1 MVDRRTFLFVLSL
14 GALSAPLTAEAQ
26 QAGKVYR
33 VGLLALLPAAD
44 ATRQMKALKTRL
56 RDLGYIEGENSYLS
70 TARRKEGPNDWRRWQ
85 QSSSSWTSCH
95 NRRRRNTD
103 RADGETGDQHRSPTR
118 RAPCAFRFTWS
129 R

>member
-56 RDLGYIEGENSYLS
+56 RDLGYIEGENLV
-70 TARRKEGPNDWRRWQ
+70 
-85 QSSSSWTSCH
+85 
-95 NRRRRNTD
+95 
-103 RADGETGDQHRSPTR
+103 
-118 RAPCAFRFTWS
+118 
-129 R
+129 